1 MNKIKILSIVIIA
14 FGILLIGVAWYSST
28 EIEKEGL
35 TIYQAINTNIIITN
49 YYLREIFGLGLIF
62 LGLWL
67 NKTYRRVI
75 K

>member
-14 FGILLIGVAWYSST
+14 FGILLIVVSWYSPT
-28 EIEKEGL
+28 VLEKEGL
-35 TIYQAINTNIIITN
+35 TIDEAINTNIIITN
-49 YYLREIFGLGLIF
+49 YYLRGIFGLGLVF

-67 NKTYRRVI
+67 NKTYRRGL